1 MGDHRLLRGLA
12 VLGIGAA
19 VAGGF
24 ALARSG
30 DDAAALRPRPDRPAT
45 TVAVD
50 TAVIDWAAPGTVDL
64 GAGWTV
70 TDTEGD
76 APMLTVLRHGR
87 PVGIVEYLDFPLE
100 TPADDVVATL
110 DAHVARYVEDIGRD
124 RAGAPIEGYRFVP
137 DAAVHLRGADGAMV
151 RYGFRATLPDG
162 RPSERTIQW
171 AGIRGGR
178 LVLVGASAYDAGGL
192 FSREGTEFTSAD
204 LDAVAERLH
213 RLVRASG
220 LPDPALHPAAS
231 AGPAQAAGSAGSAG

>member
-1 MGDHRLLRGLA
+1 MRDHRLLRGLA
-12 VLGIGAA
+12 LLGIGAA

-24 ALARSG
+24 ALARS
-30 DDAAALRPRPDRPAT
+30 DDGAAALPPRPDRPAT
-45 TVAVD
+45 TVPLA
-50 TAVIDWAAPGTVDL
+50 TAVVDWASPRPVDL

-87 PVGIVEYLDFPLE
+87 PLGIVEYLDFPLE
-100 TPADDVVATL
+100 TPADDLVTAL
-110 DAHVARYVEDIGRD
+110 DAHVARYVRDIGRD

-178 LVLVGASAYDAGGL
+178 LVLVGASAYDPGGL
-192 FSREGTEFTSAD
+192 FSPEGTEFTSAD
-204 LDAVAERLH
+204 LDAVAERLD

-220 LPDPALHPAAS
+220 LPDPAVHP
-231 AGPAQAAGSAGSAG
+231 AGSAGTMQAARSAG